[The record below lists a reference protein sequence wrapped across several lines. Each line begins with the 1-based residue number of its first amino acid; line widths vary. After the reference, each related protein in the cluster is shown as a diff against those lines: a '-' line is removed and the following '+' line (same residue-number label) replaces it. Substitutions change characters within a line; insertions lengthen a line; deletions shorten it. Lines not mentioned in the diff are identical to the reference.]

1 MVTPPE
7 TSAQGAAHGAPSPSE
22 LATQVAQQLINL
34 IAQEKQRR
42 DPQEIS
48 YTDFAALQPPI
59 FTTAPD
65 PLDADDWLR
74 IIESKFSLLPHLSE
88 QQKARFAAQCLHGP
102 SGAWCAS
109 FLAMQPA
116 GHQVTWDEFRVAF
129 RAHYLPPSLIE
140 LKQRE
145 FRALRQ
151 GDMSVLEYVQAF
163 IRLSQYSPE
172 DVNTDPRRATR
183 LLDGFDPTLLTHLG
197 RSYDS
202 FNELVDVAIDMEH
215 RLRQAHEDQQKK
227 RLASTPPS
235 SPSQRPR
242 VEYQF
247 PMHMYY
253 LEEPLQQEQYSG
265 AQQPMSFYSAPPSPP
280 APMPPTKSSTGYTC
294 FKCGKAGH
302 FSRTCHSHQKTS
314 RSVPMGKGKKSAP
327 KMGQL
332 HYSQLEQVPEG
343 EPVLAGTFLVNDHPT
358 VVLFDS
364 GATFSFIS
372 KAYALKHGYEIIELK
387 QRYHIIAAGSS
398 ISTNHIVRDLCLQV
412 GKESLFISPIVLPQ
426 LGIDVILGMEW
437 LKQHNAMIDVG
448 SRTVQLRSSSGTGV
462 IVHVPFHKHVSHTVN
477 VAEAQT
483 EAQALAKI
491 PVACEYPDVFPEELP
506 GLPPDR
512 DVEFRID
519 LVPGTAP
526 VSKRP
531 YRMATDELKELKT
544 QLQEQLDKGFIR
556 PSSSPWGCPALFVE
570 KKDQGGKRLCVDYRP
585 LNAVTVKNKYPLPHI
600 DILFDQLGGATVF
613 SKIDLRSGYHQI
625 KVREEDIPKT
635 AFSTRYGL
643 YEYLVMSFGLTNA
656 PAFFMYL
663 MNSVFMNELDKF
675 VVVFIDDILVYSK
688 NEKEHEEHL
697 RIVLSRLREH
707 KLYAKFSKCAFW
719 LKEVAF
725 LGHIL
730 SAKGVAVDP
739 SKVEDVLNWKQPQ
752 TVTEIRSFLGLAGY
766 YRRFIKDF
774 SKIAKP
780 MTALTQKNAKFA
792 WSPKCE
798 EAFGTL
804 KKLLTSAPVLAQPD
818 ITKPFDV
825 YCDASGSGLGCV
837 LMQEGRVIAYASCQL
852 RKHEVNYPT
861 HDLELLAVVYALK
874 KWRHYL
880 LGNTCHIYT
889 DHKSLKYIFTQ
900 PELNMRQRRW
910 LELIKDYDLE
920 VHYHPGKA
928 NVVADALSRKAHC
941 NFIEARP
948 TVRVLCCEIGDIE
961 MPTALEAELYNLVLE
976 PTIKDQI
983 IAAQKQDKGM
993 SHIRDEIN
1001 DKKKACFKLDEKGV
1015 LWFKNRLV
1023 VPKDMELRKKILD
1036 EAHTSM
1042 FTLHPGSNKM
1052 YQDLKQ
1058 KFWWTRMKREI
1069 AKYVSEC
1076 DVCQR
1081 VKADHLKPAG
1091 MLQPLVVPAWKWED
1105 IHMDFIVGLPRTQKG
1120 YGSIWVIIDRFT
1132 KSAHFIPVKTTYRA
1146 KQYAELYISRI
1157 WDECLPLAEF
1167 AYNNSYQNSLDMA
1180 PFEALYGRRCRTP
1193 LNWSEPGERVTFGPD
1208 LVTQAE
1214 EQVKFIHD
1222 NLKRAQSRQK
1232 CYSDKRRRPLVFEKD
1247 DHVYLRVSP
1256 MKGVHRFGVKGKLA
1270 PRYVGPFKI
1279 TEQCGPVAYRL
1290 ELPPHLAAVHD
1301 VFHVSQLKK
1310 CLRVPEEVID
1320 TSQIQIQPDLTYQE
1334 QPIKILDQKQ
1344 RSTRRRTIN
1353 FYKVQWSNHSEE
1365 EATWEQEEFLRTKY
1379 PGFLPSTSN

>member
-1 MVTPPE
+1 MPAGRATPRPRLPLPRWLPSRRRN
-7 TSAQGAAHGAPSPSE
+7 TPHLDALPSPYALASLPLQLAQNAARHWSSHSE
-22 LATQVAQQLINL
+22 LAPPPPRTASSPSDARPARPSPPSTLRGRSRPPPAPLAPFPARRCHCSRSELDVAVDGYPPAIPLPPL
-34 IAQEKQRR
+34 HHRR
-42 DPQEIS
+42 DPCV
-48 YTDFAALQPPI
+48 L
-59 FTTAPD
+59 
-65 PLDADDWLR
+65 
-74 IIESKFSLLPHLSE
+74 
-88 QQKARFAAQCLHGP
+88 AQ
-102 SGAWCAS
+102 
-109 FLAMQPA
+109 
-116 GHQVTWDEFRVAF
+116 
-129 RAHYLPPSLIE
+129 
-140 LKQRE
+140 
-145 FRALRQ
+145 
-151 GDMSVLEYVQAF
+151 
-163 IRLSQYSPE
+163 
-172 DVNTDPRRATR
+172 PRRHPVA
-183 LLDGFDPTLLTHLG
+183 LPLTEAAG
-197 RSYDS
+197 S
-202 FNELVDVAIDMEH
+202 A
-215 RLRQAHEDQQKK
+215 
-227 RLASTPPS
+227 P
-235 SPSQRPR
+235 
-242 VEYQF
+242 
-247 PMHMYY
+247 
-253 LEEPLQQEQYSG
+253 
-265 AQQPMSFYSAPPSPP
+265 APPSVHATVAAGSPPPP
-280 APMPPTKSSTGYTC
+280 ASTLHRRRRDLEGQVRRRGRHNPGLPRLQDPVPT
-294 FKCGKAGH
+294 
-302 FSRTCHSHQKTS
+302 R
-314 RSVPMGKGKKSAP
+314 RSVRGNASRRRAF
-327 KMGQL
+327 
-332 HYSQLEQVPEG
+332 VPPAE
-343 EPVLAGTFLVNDHPT
+343 
-358 VVLFDS
+358 
-364 GATFSFIS
+364 
-372 KAYALKHGYEIIELK
+372 ELK
-387 QRYHIIAAGSS
+387 QRYHITAAGSS

-437 LKQHNAMIDVG
+437 LKQHNAMIDIG
-448 SRTVQLRSSSGTGV
+448 SRTVQLRSSGGTGV
-462 IVHVPFHKHVSHTVN
+462 IIHVPLHKHVSHTVN

-512 DVEFRID
+512 DVEFKID

-531 YRMATDELKELKT
+531 YRMALDELKELKT

-570 KKDQGGKRLCVDYRP
+570 KKDQGGKSQEQVPTATHR
-585 LNAVTVKNKYPLPHI
+585 YPI
-600 DILFDQLGGATVF
+600 RSAWGATVF

-656 PAFFMYL
+656 LAFFMYL

-688 NEKEHEEHL
+688 NEKEHEERL

-752 TVTEIRSFLGLAGY
+752 TVTAIRSFLGLAGY

-792 WSPKCE
+792 WSSKCK
-798 EAFGTL
+798 EAFGAL
-804 KKLLTSAPVLAQPD
+804 KTLLTSAPVLAQPD

-837 LMQEGRVIAYASCQL
+837 LIVIAYASCQL

-1001 DKKKACFKLDEKGV
+1001 DKKKACFKLDKEGV

-1091 MLQPLVVPAWKWED
+1091 MLQPLVVPAWKWEN

-1120 YGSIWVIIDRFT
+1120 YDSIWVIIDRFT
-1132 KSAHFIPVKTTYRA
+1132 KSAHFIPVKTTYQA
-1146 KQYAELYISRI
+1146 KQYAGSLFLSRFWEQLQTALGTNLI
-1157 WDECLPLAEF
+1157 HSSAYHPQTSGQVERVNQILEDMLRACALTYSTKWDECLPLAEY
-1167 AYNNSYQNSLDMA
+1167 AYNNSYQKSLDMA

-1214 EQVKFIHD
+1214 EKVRFIQ
-1222 NLKRAQSRQK
+1222 RAQSRQK
-1232 CYSDKRRRPLVFEKD
+1232 SYSDKRRRPLVFEKD

-1256 MKGVHRFGVKGKLA
+1256 MKGVHWFGVKGKLA
-1270 PRYVGPFKI
+1270 PRYVRPFKI

-1290 ELPPHLAAVHD
+1290 KLPPHLAAVHD

-1310 CLRVPEEVID
+1310 CLRVTEEVID
-1320 TSQIQIQPDLTYQE
+1320 TSQIQIQPDLTYE
-1334 QPIKILDQKQ
+1334 EKPIKILDQKQ